1 MIFPERVGDQRRIG
15 VAIEV
20 PAPFGTELQRARKE
34 FGDPLADLIPP
45 HITLLGPTIVAPEEM
60 DEVFAHLGAIA
71 GRYGP
76 FEVRLRSSGTF
87 RPLSPVVFVQVAQGI
102 AECESLERTV
112 RSGPLFQTL
121 RFNYHPHVT
130 VAHEVPDNSLDLAF
144 EAMATYEAS
153 FTADAISLYEH
164 GDDNV
169 WRPVHRFALSL
180 GEADDAEDAVP
191 GSGS

>member
-1 MIFPERVGDQRRIG
+1 MIFPERAGDQRRIG

-20 PAPFGTELQRARKE
+20 PAPFGPELQRARRE
-34 FGDPLADLIPP
+34 FGDPLADVIPP
-45 HITLLGPTIVAPEEM
+45 HITLLGPTIIERQDM
-60 DEVFAHLGAIA
+60 DEVFAHLSTIA
-71 GRYGP
+71 GRYSP

-102 AECESLERTV
+102 AECEALEREV
-112 RSGPLFQTL
+112 RSGPLTQTL

-130 VAHEVPDNSLDLAF
+130 VAHEVSEENLDVAF

-153 FTADAISLYEH
+153 FVADAISLYEH

-169 WRPVHRFALSL
+169 WRPVHRFALTREQS
-180 GEADDAEDAVP
+180 EDALRGPV
-191 GSGS
+191 S

>member
-20 PAPFGTELQRARKE
+20 PAPFGPELQRARKE

-45 HITLLGPTIVAPEEM
+45 HITLLGPTIVEPHGV
-60 DEVFAHLGAIA
+60 DEVVAHLTAIA
-71 GRYGP
+71 GRYSP

-102 AECESLERTV
+102 AECEALEREV
-112 RSGPLFQTL
+112 RSGPLTQTL

-130 VAHEVPDNSLDLAF
+130 VAHEVPDENLDFAF

-153 FTADAISLYEH
+153 FVAEAISLFEH

-169 WRPVHRFALSL
+169 WRPVHNFELTR
-180 GEADDAEDAVP
+180 GRGEDAP
-191 GSGS
+191 QSAGS

>member
-20 PAPFGTELQRARKE
+20 PAPFGPELQRARRE

-45 HITLLGPTIVAPEEM
+45 HITLIGPTIVEQQDM
-60 DEVFAHLGAIA
+60 DEVFGHLSTIA
-71 GRYGP
+71 ARYTP

-102 AECESLERTV
+102 AECEALEREV
-112 RSGPLFQTL
+112 RSGPLDQPL

-130 VAHEVPDNSLDLAF
+130 VAHEVSDSQLDIAF
-144 EAMATYEAS
+144 DALATYEAS
-153 FTADAISLYEH
+153 FVVDAISLYEH
-164 GDDNV
+164 GDDNI
-169 WRPVHRFALSL
+169 WRPVHRFGLTAGQS
-180 GEADDAEDAVP
+180 EDAA
-191 GSGS
+191 GGGLS